1 MQHRRERGFTL
12 IVLLVVGGAIGGLA
26 MLIFIIPAAAFVR
39 DMDQYL
45 YLRVGNVPPDEAL
58 DRSLGE
64 YGADA
69 LRTRWRME
77 DVAPAAELGNRGF
90 GCEYPLDAE
99 PRRPKAAEA
108 DDRLEAG
115 G

>member
-1 MQHRRERGFTL
+1 MRARWNSGT
-12 IVLLVVGGAIGGLA
+12 
-26 MLIFIIPAAAFVR
+26 MIPAAAFVR
-39 DMDQYL
+39 DMYQYI

-77 DVAPAAELGNRGF
+77 EVAPAAEWGNRGF
-90 GCEYPLDAE
+90 GTECPLDGEA
-99 PRRPKAAEA
+99 RRPKPVEPE
-108 DDRLEAG
+108 DRLEAG